1 MKTLFNSISNTYKA
15 LRLLSNPEISTY
27 ITTEVNRLQKAT
39 QKPFIAETLGVK
51 DALYHKHFIVQI
63 VN

>member
-1 MKTLFNSISNTYKA
+1 M
-15 LRLLSNPEISTY
+15 LSNPEISTY

-39 QKPFIAETLGVK
+39 HKPFIAETLGVN